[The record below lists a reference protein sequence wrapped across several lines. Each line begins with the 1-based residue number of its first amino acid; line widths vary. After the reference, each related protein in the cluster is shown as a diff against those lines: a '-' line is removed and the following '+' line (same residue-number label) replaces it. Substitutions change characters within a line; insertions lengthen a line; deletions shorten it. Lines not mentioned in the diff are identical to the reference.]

1 MHCLGFGRL
10 KRESSWWV
18 ALRSIPPF
26 LHGAAKVTLG
36 WPGRSGF
43 RLGFP
48 LEFPPGPRAV
58 DHWQKRGGG
67 GMKTEYFGAFSKT
80 AIVLVGLFF
89 VVAWAFGDESESL
102 KIDQQ
107 LHGVLSDQQ
116 MAWNRG
122 DIRQFMEAYWHHES
136 LTFSSGGKT
145 TRGWQATLDRY
156 KSKYPDRATMGTL
169 SFEALETVRLDENA
183 AMTLGNW
190 KLDRENPVRG
200 NFSLVWKK
208 IDGQWKIVHDHS
220 SLLADSGS

>member
-1 MHCLGFGRL
+1 MSGGDVRRIDSVYALLGIRKPQEG
-10 KRESSWWV
+10 E
-18 ALRSIPPF
+18 F
-26 LHGAAKVTLG
+26 LVGCPEVHPSLPAWGCQGYIGLAGAQSRGSLAK
-36 WPGRSGF
+36 
-43 RLGFP
+43 
-48 LEFPPGPRAV
+48 
-58 DHWQKRGGG
+58 KGGG

-89 VVAWAFGDESESL
+89 AVAWAFGDESESL

-122 DIRQFMEAYWHHES
+122 DIGQFMEAYWHHES
-136 LTFSSGGKT
+136 LTFSSGANT

>member
-1 MHCLGFGRL
+1 MERH
-10 KRESSWWV
+10 EV
-18 ALRSIPPF
+18 PPF
-26 LHGAAKVTLG
+26 LHASAKVTLG
-36 WPGRSGF
+36 WRGAAD
-43 RLGFP
+43 FP
-48 LEFPPGPRAV
+48 WDFPWNFPRGPEP
-58 DHWQKRGGG
+58 WIIGKKRWG
-67 GMKTEYFGAFSKT
+67 GMKTEHFGAFSKT
-80 AIVLVGLFF
+80 AIVLVGLSFA
-89 VVAWAFGDESESL
+89 VAWAFGDESESL
-102 KIDQQ
+102 KIDKQ

-116 MAWNRG
+116 TAWNRG
-122 DIRQFMEAYWHHES
+122 DIGQFMEAYWHHES